1 MRRTIRIKSLA
12 AVSLLLLVG
21 CSGETPAP
29 KSAAPLPVSVAVARL
44 QTVPVELQAVGQV
57 EASATVHVRSRV
69 AGVIAAVHFREGEE
83 IKKGTPL
90 FTLDRTPLQAAVARA
105 EADLLQARVEADN
118 AARDAQRYAQLLVDG
133 FISRNEAEA
142 AQARADALAAA
153 VASGRASLE
162 DARIQLDYT
171 TIRAPQD
178 GLAGALLAHPG
189 TVVRANDAPDLVTIR
204 ALQPVTIAF
213 NLPERLLGEVRHH
226 LAAAPLRVLAL
237 QPGEGTPTGEGDVT
251 FLDNSV
257 DPVTGTIRLKATFTN
272 SDRRLWPGQYV
283 QVRLLLRTLDNALV
297 VPSAAVQTGQQGSYL
312 FVVGADAT
320 VASRPVRAGIAWKD
334 LTVVESGL
342 DAGETVVTDGQ
353 LRLFPGARVTVK
365 AGDGEP
371 ARTAPP

>member
-1 MRRTIRIKSLA
+1 MEYLLA
-12 AVSLLLLVG
+12 TTLVMLVA

-29 KSAAPLPVSVAVARL
+29 KAAAPLPVSVAVARL

-57 EASATVHVRSRV
+57 EASATVHVRSQV

-118 AARDAQRYAQLLVDG
+118 AARDAERYARLLVDG

-153 VASGRASLE
+153 VASSRASLD
-162 DARIQLDYT
+162 DATIQLDYA

-178 GLAGALLAHPG
+178 GLTGALLVHPG
-189 TVVRANDAPDLVTIR
+189 TVVRANDAPDLVTIK

-213 NLPERLLGEVRHH
+213 NIPERLLGEVRRH
-226 LAAAPLRVLAL
+226 LAAAPLRVSAL
-237 QPGEGTPTGEGDVT
+237 LPGEEESAGEGVVT

-257 DPVTGTIRLKATFTN
+257 DPVTGTILLKATFAN
-272 SDRRLWPGQYV
+272 SDRRLWPGQFA
-283 QVRLLLRTLDNALV
+283 QVRVLLQALDNALV

-312 FVVGADAT
+312 FVVGADTT
-320 VASRPVRAGIAWKD
+320 VALRPVSTGIAWRD
-334 LTVVESGL
+334 LTVVEGGL
-342 DAGETVVTDGQ
+342 EAGETVVTDGQ
-353 LRLFPGARVTVK
+353 LRLFPGAPVTVK
-365 AGDGEP
+365 AAEGESI
-371 ARTAPP
+371 RTARP